1 MARDF
6 LEDTLRQVR
15 VSDIEKVHLPTA
27 RALFAG
33 ISEKTEHPLG
43 MTEKET
49 GQVIMGS
56 KDPKMLS
63 RSIKFDKSLKSPDP
77 VVSQVVQRGMYLA
90 PAGKYGCSDTCKDKT
105 GPCSASCLNPS
116 GHMAY
121 QLANQVART
130 NMLSQHPAEGL
141 ALIADEAHTFFEKT
155 LAKGGLPSLRLDG
168 TSELHID
175 QMDAGDYIFQGPG
188 GRYSRKR
195 KGSEF
200 GPTQGYPMV
209 IGSEYG
215 KRYAKDVLPGN
226 EPEMRQSNVTRV
238 ASWNDRTTE
247 ARGRQL
253 QSRGLDLALPVT
265 NFGSSQHPKPTPS
278 HVEVQF
284 GSGGRLVM
292 PATDYDEHDAVGARR
307 QTGSAGLLR
316 AKLPGFGLSFDP
328 KDAEKIGRFL
338 KEHPAVDA
346 QGQRVTDVSGP
357 KRRKKK

>member
-6 LEDTLRQVR
+6 LEDILRQVTPR
-15 VSDIEKVHLPTA
+15 DIERVHLPSA
-27 RALFAG
+27 RALFTD
-33 ISEKTEHPLG
+33 ISRNTVHPLG
-43 MTEKET
+43 LTNKKT
-49 GQVIMGS
+49 GEVLRGS
-56 KDPKMLS
+56 NNPQMLS
-63 RSIKFDKSLKSPDP
+63 NSIKFDKSGKSSDP
-77 VVSQVVQRGMYLA
+77 LISRVVQRGMYLA

-130 NMLSQHPAEGL
+130 HMLRQHPAEGL
-141 ALIADEAHTFFEKT
+141 ALIADEAHTFFEET
-155 LAKGGLPSLRLDG
+155 LAKNHLPSLRLDG

-188 GRYSRKR
+188 GRYAKKR
-195 KGSEF
+195 RGSEF

-209 IGSEYG
+209 VGSEYG

-247 ARGRQL
+247 ARGNQL
-253 QSRGLDLALPVT
+253 QSRNLDIALPVT
-265 NFGSSQHPKPTPS
+265 NFGSSQHPRPVPS

-284 GSGGRLVM
+284 GPGGRLVM
-292 PATDYDEHDAVGARR
+292 RATDYDEHDAVGVRR

-316 AKLPGFGLSFDP
+316 AKLPGFELSFDP

-338 KEHPAVDA
+338 REHPAVDA
-346 QGQRVTDVSGP
+346 QGQRVTDVNVP